1 MKWVLQPAADGR
13 GLRNIVP
20 DEVTK
25 FGGRS
30 APTPENFGGRVVSVW
45 SRD

>member
-1 MKWVLQPAADGR
+1 MLEGSSGFSHEP
-13 GLRNIVP
+13 
-20 DEVTK
+20 K

-30 APTPENFGGRVVSVW
+30 APTPENLGGRVVSVW